1 MDFCCGATM
10 TARIRPLHSERGTL
24 LTDVPFLV
32 CRTCGQAVIAPM
44 LETQVTMYVHQCETD
59 GVKQASL
66 LDVVDELQIQ
76 DVLLDYPSFDTR
88 DIPTVSQEQ
97 LDHMLDVW
105 NFATLLGDTKWVH
118 EVKDTLLF
126 LHQVLMKEQSLLQ
139 ESS

>member
-10 TARIRPLHSERGTL
+10 TARIRPLHSERGML

-32 CRTCGQAVIAPM
+32 CRTCGQAVISPA
-44 LETQVTMYVHQCETD
+44 LETQVTMYVHHCETD

-66 LDVVDELQIQ
+66 LDIVDELQIQ
-76 DVLLDYPSFDTR
+76 DVLLDYPSFDSR
-88 DIPTVSQEQ
+88 DIPTVSEEQ
-97 LDHMLDVW
+97 MDHMLDVW
-105 NFATLLGDTKWVH
+105 NFATLLGDTEWVR